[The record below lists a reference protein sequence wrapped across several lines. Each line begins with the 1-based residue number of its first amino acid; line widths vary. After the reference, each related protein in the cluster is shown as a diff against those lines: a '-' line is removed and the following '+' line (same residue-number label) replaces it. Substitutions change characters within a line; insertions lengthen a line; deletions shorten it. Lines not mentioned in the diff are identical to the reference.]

1 MLNRGRAATFSLF
14 RNKISGIKN
23 LSLHKRFFL
32 SKIMPILHYGAEI
45 WGHENAAQL
54 ESVQLGYFKRLYGLH
69 RMTHT
74 QFLKGDLG
82 LWSLKS
88 YRTVQ
93 MIKFWL
99 KVVQLP
105 SDRLLKAAYDEL
117 LQLRRKR
124 SWPSSQG
131 GTG

>member
-74 QFLKGDLG
+74 QFLKGHHG
-82 LWSLKS
+82 LWSLEI
-88 YRTVQ
+88 YRTVH
-93 MIKFWL
+93 MIRVLAKDCT
-99 KVVQLP
+99 V
-105 SDRLLKAAYDEL
+105 
-117 LQLRRKR
+117 
-124 SWPSSQG
+124 
-131 GTG
+131 TH